1 MSVRQESEKLL
12 AEMTRAEKAQLLQ
25 WLVRD
30 LGDASPVL
38 KVGPV

>member
-30 LGDASPVL
+30 LGERFPWN
-38 KVGPV
+38 